1 MNEEILNNEMIKKL
15 QAIEEKSIKRYL
27 REEVKEL
34 FNDVQNKCKDF
45 KENVFYKQVVEIDE
59 ELLDIFPPY
68 NYKNKK
74 QKKRLKIYIDSD
86 EENEEEENEE
96 K

>member
-1 MNEEILNNEMIKKL
+1 MNEEILNNDMIKKL
-15 QAIEEKSIKRYL
+15 QVIEEKSIKRYL

-45 KENVFYKQVVEIDE
+45 KENVFYKQVAEIDE

-68 NYKNKK
+68 NNNKK
-74 QKKRLKIYIDSD
+74 KKKRLKIYVDSD
-86 EENEEEENEE
+86 EENEQEEQEEN

>member
-1 MNEEILNNEMIKKL
+1 MNEEILNNDMIKKL
-15 QAIEEKSIKRYL
+15 QIIEEKSIKRYL
-27 REEVKEL
+27 REEVKEM

-45 KENVFYKQVVEIDE
+45 KENVFYKQVAEIDE

-68 NYKNKK
+68 NNKK
-74 QKKRLKIYIDSD
+74 KKKRLKIYVDSD
-86 EENEEEENEE
+86 EENEQEEQEEN